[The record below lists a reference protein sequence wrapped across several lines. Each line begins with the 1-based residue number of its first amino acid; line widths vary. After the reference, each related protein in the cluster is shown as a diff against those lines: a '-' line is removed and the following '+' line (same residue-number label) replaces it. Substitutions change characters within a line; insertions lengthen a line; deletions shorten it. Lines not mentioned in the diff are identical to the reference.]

1 MRQENFI
8 RAAVARLAQCYTQQH
23 NVILEFDSISTC
35 NVLVVKYSYFYTRT
49 QVLILDSIARSNIL
63 YLSGVN
69 FNVPSF
75 RISAYIRSIQ
85 IIKMHLIN
93 YTILYSALA
102 LLSPV
107 VKVKRAEGTG
117 HGN

>member
-1 MRQENFI
+1 
-8 RAAVARLAQCYTQQH
+8 
-23 NVILEFDSISTC
+23 
-35 NVLVVKYSYFYTRT
+35 
-49 QVLILDSIARSNIL
+49 
-63 YLSGVN
+63 
-69 FNVPSF
+69 
-75 RISAYIRSIQ
+75 
-85 IIKMHLIN
+85 LIN